1 MPAKILF
8 VNACVNR
15 SKSRTMRLAR
25 ALLSKA
31 RNAEIEE
38 LVLEEM
44 DDLQPL
50 DSVRLAE
57 RESAI
62 SEGRTS
68 DPALEMAMKLASADA
83 VVMASP
89 YWEGSYNSLLKLFIE
104 NASVVG
110 VTFRY
115 SEDGTPVPL
124 CRAKV
129 LYYVTTR
136 GGPID
141 DDGDLGVL
149 SMRSLGRLFG
159 MECRVLSAEALD
171 MPYTDVDEA
180 LEKAIES
187 IPADPFDA

>member
-15 SKSRTMRLAR
+15 SKSRTMRLAM
-25 ALLSKA
+25 ALLSRA
-31 RNAEIEE
+31 PDAEVEE

-44 DDLQPL
+44 DGLRPL

-57 RESAI
+57 RGKAV
-62 SEGRTS
+62 SEGRIS
-68 DPALEMAMKLASADA
+68 DPILEMAVKLASADA

-104 NASVVG
+104 NASAVG

-136 GGPID
+136 GGPVAD
-141 DDGDLGVL
+141 DEDLGVL
-149 SMRSLGRLFG
+149 SMRSLGRLYR